1 MVSLKINK
9 KLLLAEIGVSQSS
22 PELLHTIAM
31 MGVEV
36 DDETPEELVVDITP
50 NRPDLL
56 SQPGFTRAL
65 AAFTGKKQGLR
76 AYTTTPSKLKVTV
89 DESVKGIRPFTAC
102 AVIRNLKLD
111 EEKLKEIIDIQ
122 EKLHTTFCRRRKKAA
137 IGIYPMEAISGTQDS
152 KNPGAEGREPS
163 RNITFLAL
171 EPSKI
176 KFRPLEADADMTAK
190 QILEEHPKGKEFAH
204 LVEGLPKYAL
214 FVDSKKKVLS
224 MPPLI
229 NSHDTGKITTTTTEA
244 FLECSGF
251 DFRTCHEVIQ
261 IICAALADMGATI
274 HTVEVVYSKKSE
286 ITPDMAPKRQEFYG
300 YYVNRRLGTNLKR
313 EELAPLL
320 AKMGLGFEEG
330 RIKETY
336 YALLPPY
343 RVDFLHQIDVVEDIA
358 IALGYDNIVPE
369 LPRVATTAAETPASK
384 FDAILRKILVG
395 NGLLEAKNFH
405 LTSGEFQLAVE
416 GGEMATLR
424 SSVSEEYNVLRSSLL
439 AVSLQ
444 MLARNKLHEY
454 PQRLFELGT
463 VFTPAPEHVD
473 ETEHLAITLAGGEM
487 DYTNARQLTDGLL
500 TAFGLTGRYVEKSD
514 PRFLSGRCAQLVVD
528 GVAIGMLGE
537 LAPRVIAHTGIVV
550 PVAYAEIDIDVLR
563 LIRLG

>member
-9 KLLLAEIGVSQSS
+9 QLLLAEIAIPQSS
-22 PELLHTIAM
+22 PDLLHQIAM

-36 DDETPEELVVDITP
+36 DDETADELVVDITP

-56 SQPGFTRAL
+56 SQAGFTRSL
-65 AAFTGKKQGLR
+65 AAFLGKKPGLR

-89 DESVKGIRPFTAC
+89 DESVRGIRPFTAC

-111 EEKLKEIIDIQ
+111 DERLKEIIDIQ

-137 IGIYPMEAISGTQDS
+137 IGIYPMEAISG
-152 KNPGAEGREPS
+152 
-163 RNITFLAL
+163 NITYLAL

-176 KFRPLEADADMTAK
+176 KFRPLEAGAEMTAQ

-204 LVEGLPKYAL
+204 LVQGLPKYAL
-214 FVDSKKKVLS
+214 FMDGKKKVLS

-229 NSHDTGKITTTTTEA
+229 NSHDTGKITTATTEA

-251 DFRTCHEVIQ
+251 DFRTCSEVIQ
-261 IICAALADMGATI
+261 IICAALADMGASI
-274 HTVEVVYSKKSE
+274 HTVEVVYSKKTE
-286 ITPDMAPKRQEFYG
+286 VTPDMTPKRQEFYG
-300 YYVNRRLGTNLKR
+300 YYVNRRLGTKLKK
-313 EELAPLL
+313 EEFAPLL

-336 YALLPPY
+336 YALLPAY

-358 IALGYDNIVPE
+358 IALGYDKITPE
-369 LPRVATTAAETPASK
+369 LPHVATTAAETPTSK
-384 FDAILRKILVG
+384 FDAILRKVLVG
-395 NGLLEAKNFH
+395 QGLLEAKNYH
-405 LTSGEFQLAVE
+405 LTNGAFQLAVD
-416 GGEMATLR
+416 GDEMVTLR

-439 AVSLQ
+439 SVSLQ

-454 PQRLFELGT
+454 PQSFFEIGT
-463 VFTPAPEHVD
+463 VFTPAPEHVE
-473 ETEHLAITLAGGEM
+473 ETNHLAIAIAGGDK
-487 DYTNARQLTDGLL
+487 DYTNARQACDGLL
-500 TAFGLTGRYVEKSD
+500 SALGLVGRYEEHSD
-514 PRFLSGRCAQLVVD
+514 RRFLPGRCARVVVD
-528 GVAIGMLGE
+528 GAAVGVLGE
-537 LAPRVIAHTGIVV
+537 LSPRVITHAGLVV
-550 PVAYAEIDIDVLR
+550 PVAYAELDVNVLR